1 MTLKVFSPKPLCSVN
16 SKSFAGSFLEINMWY
31 ESLFGEIKSKA
42 IEFFKKSNTN
52 EIHLSSV
59 YNVLNRS
66 PRLPVGLY
74 LYP

>member
-1 MTLKVFSPKPLCSVN
+1 
-16 SKSFAGSFLEINMWY
+16 MWY